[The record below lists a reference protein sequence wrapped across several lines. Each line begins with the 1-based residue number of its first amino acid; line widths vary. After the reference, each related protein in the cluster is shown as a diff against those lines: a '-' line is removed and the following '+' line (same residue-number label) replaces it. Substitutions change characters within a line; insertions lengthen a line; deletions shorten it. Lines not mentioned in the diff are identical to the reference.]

1 MIRRLIADNKWLL
14 LLLYFP
20 VYLVAFFTIDK
31 IEADHHV
38 IVCVLDE
45 AVRFNEFF
53 VIPYALWFFWFPG
66 VLLLFAAVALRP
78 YFKRDPSGKEISD
91 GVHARADFIKTCIVM
106 FTSMTIS
113 LIIYVVWPNAVDLR
127 EPIERDNIFAKAV
140 EMIRA
145 ADTPYG
151 VCPSIHVATI
161 IAEALSIKDS
171 AISLLGR
178 REKIAAYMI
187 TLLIAYS
194 TMAIKQH
201 SIIDV
206 IAGALLAAVLYA
218 VYRLIFHDKNTKIG

>member
-20 VYLVAFFTIDK
+20 VYLVAFFMIDK

-38 IVCVLDE
+38 IVCALDE

-161 IAEALSIKDS
+161 TAEALSIKDS
-171 AISLLGR
+171 AIF
-178 REKIAAYMI
+178 ICN
-187 TLLIAYS
+187 
-194 TMAIKQH
+194 
-201 SIIDV
+201 
-206 IAGALLAAVLYA
+206 
-218 VYRLIFHDKNTKIG
+218 FFKNFLFKFAS

>member
-20 VYLVAFFTIDK
+20 VYLAAFFTIDK

-38 IVCVLDE
+38 IVCALDK

-66 VLLLFAAVALRP
+66 VLLLFAAAALKP
-78 YFKRDPSGKEISD
+78 YFKERPSENEISD
-91 GVHARADFIKTCIVM
+91 GAHARADFIKTCIVM
-106 FTSMTIS
+106 FSSMTIS

-161 IAEALSIKDS
+161 TVEALSIKDS
-171 AISLLGR
+171 VISFLGR

-201 SIIDV
+201 SIMDV
-206 IAGALLAAVLYA
+206 IAGALLAAVLYGS
-218 VYRLIFHDKNTKIG
+218 YRLIFEHKNTKIG

>member
-20 VYLVAFFTIDK
+20 VYLAAFFTIDK

-38 IVCVLDE
+38 IVCALDE
-45 AVRFNEFF
+45 AVRFNELF

-66 VLLLFAAVALRP
+66 VLLLFAAAALRP
-78 YFKRDPSGKEISD
+78 YFKGSASEKEISD
-91 GVHARADFIKTCIVM
+91 GAYARADFIKTCIVM

-161 IAEALSIKDS
+161 TAEALSIKDS
-171 AISLLGR
+171 SISLLGR

-206 IAGALLAAVLYA
+206 IAGALLAAVLYLA
-218 VYRLIFHDKNTKIG
+218 YRLIFEHKNTKIG

>member
-20 VYLVAFFTIDK
+20 VYLAAFFMIDK

-38 IVCVLDE
+38 IVCALDE

-161 IAEALSIKDS
+161 TVEALSIKDS

-218 VYRLIFHDKNTKIG
+218 AYRLIFHDKNTKIG

>member
-20 VYLVAFFTIDK
+20 VYLVAFFMIDK

-38 IVCVLDE
+38 IVCALDE

-127 EPIERDNIFAKAV
+127 EPIERDNIFAKTV

-161 IAEALSIKDS
+161 TVEALSIKDS
-171 AISLLGR
+171 AVSLLVR
-178 REKIAAYMI
+178 KEKIAAYMI

-206 IAGALLAAVLYA
+206 IAGALLAAVLYLA
-218 VYRLIFHDKNTKIG
+218 YRLIFEHKNTKIG

>member
-20 VYLVAFFTIDK
+20 IYLAAFFTIDK
-31 IEADHHV
+31 IEVDHHV
-38 IVCVLDE
+38 IVCALDE
-45 AVRFNEFF
+45 AVRFNELF

-66 VLLLFAAVALRP
+66 VLLLFAAAALRP
-78 YFKRDPSGKEISD
+78 YFKGGASEKEISD

-161 IAEALSIKDS
+161 TVEALSIKDS

-218 VYRLIFHDKNTKIG
+218 AYRLIFHDKNTKIG

>member
-20 VYLVAFFTIDK
+20 VYLVAFFMIDK

-38 IVCVLDE
+38 IVCALDE

-161 IAEALSIKDS
+161 TVEALSIKDS

-218 VYRLIFHDKNTKIG
+218 AYRLIFHDKNTKIG

>member
-20 VYLVAFFTIDK
+20 VYLVAFFMIDK
-31 IEADHHV
+31 IEADYHV
-38 IVCVLDE
+38 IVCALDE

-127 EPIERDNIFAKAV
+127 EPIERDNIFAKTV

-161 IAEALSIKDS
+161 TAEALSIKDS
-171 AISLLGR
+171 AVSLLGR
-178 REKIAAYMI
+178 KEKIAAYMI

-218 VYRLIFHDKNTKIG
+218 AYRLIFHDKNTKIG

>member
-20 VYLVAFFTIDK
+20 VYLAAFFTIDK

-38 IVCVLDE
+38 IVCALDE
-45 AVRFNEFF
+45 AVRFNELF

-66 VLLLFAAVALRP
+66 VLLLFAAAALRP

-161 IAEALSIKDS
+161 TAEALSIKDS
-171 AISLLGR
+171 SISLLGR

-206 IAGALLAAVLYA
+206 IAGALLAAVLYLA
-218 VYRLIFHDKNTKIG
+218 YRLIFEHKNTKIG